1 MCLCILIHR
10 WSEDHPLIMAANR
23 EEHYDR
29 PSYPPT
35 WLTAGAFAGSDQR
48 QGGTGRG
55 SIARVC
61 SWP

>member
-29 PSYPPT
+29 PSYPPP
-35 WLTAGAFAGSDQR
+35 W
-48 QGGTGRG
+48 RG
-55 SIARVC
+55 
-61 SWP
+61 